1 MTSPISRRDLLR
13 SGAAGGLGIAIVGNI
28 EAIAGPA
35 AAQAAQA
42 GSVGRTVGYG
52 PVIADPAGLLALPRG
67 FSYKIVAQAGETLLE
82 SGEPTPSDADGT
94 GFFRGPKGHVLVN
107 NHEIGGNEPHP
118 VPALPGLTYDPGARG
133 GTTNIEVDKNGK
145 RIREYVSVAGTL
157 QNCAGGITPWATW
170 LTCEETEQRAGGVFQ
185 KDHGYVFEVDPFDR
199 DTNKNPVPLKFLGRF
214 AHEAV
219 AVDPRTSA
227 IYETEDAG
235 GPNGLY
241 FRWTPP
247 RHFRPGKGALRALA
261 LSEDG
266 DTAGTLEAMS
276 CSKGSRHIADL
287 AEATQPGTRY
297 KVKWV
302 EVPDRD
308 GTTVSV
314 RKQFTDDQVTRS
326 HKLEGAWWS
335 DGGAYFVAS
344 FARHGDG
351 SVNEHDGQ
359 VWFYDPESE
368 TITLKT
374 IFGVNPDPEK
384 DTDYDGPDNITVSP
398 YGGVILAE
406 DGEGIQHLIG
416 VTERGKAYT
425 LARNE
430 LNGSEFTGPTFS
442 ADGRIL
448 FANIQTPGY
457 VFAIT
462 GPWGR
467 QDDGGDDH
475 GGHGRH

>member
-1 MTSPISRRDLLR
+1 LTSPISRRNLLR
-13 SGAAGGLGIAIVGNI
+13 SSAAGGLGIAFAGSI
-28 EAIAGPA
+28 EAIAGSG
-35 AAQAAQA
+35 AAQAARA
-42 GSVGRTVGYG
+42 SVGYG
-52 PVIADPAGLLALPRG
+52 DLVPDPAKLLALPPG
-67 FSYKIVAQAGETLLE
+67 FSYKIVAQAGVTRLE

-94 GFFRGPKGHVLVN
+94 GFFRSQNGSVLVN
-107 NHEIGGNEPHP
+107 NHEIDGSEPFG

-133 GTTNIEVDKNGK
+133 GTTNIEVDTAGN
-145 RIREYVSVAGTL
+145 RVREYVSVAGTHN
-157 QNCAGGITPWATW
+157 NCAGGITPWSTW

-185 KDHGYVFEVDPFDR
+185 KDHGYVFEVDAFDR
-199 DTNKNPVPLKFLGRF
+199 DANKNPVPLKFLGRF

-247 RHFRPGKGALRALA
+247 AGFQGGKGALRALA
-261 LSEDG
+261 LSLGG
-266 DTAGTLEAMS
+266 DTAGKLQAMN
-276 CSKGSRHIADL
+276 CYRGSRHIADL
-287 AEATQPGTRY
+287 AEATQPGVRY
-297 KVKWV
+297 NVTWV
-302 EVPDRD
+302 DVPDRD
-308 GTTVSV
+308 ARAVSV

-344 FARHGDG
+344 YARHDDG

-374 IFGVNPDPEK
+374 IFGVNPDPDQ
-384 DTDYDGPDNITVSP
+384 DTNYDGPDNITVSP

-406 DGEGIQHLIG
+406 DGEGLSHLVG
-416 VTERGKAYT
+416 VTDQGKAYPIG
-425 LARNE
+425 RNE
-430 LNGSEFTGPTFS
+430 LNKSEFTGPTFS
-442 ADGRIL
+442 EDGKIL
-448 FANIQTPGY
+448 YANIQTPGY

-467 QDDGGDDH
+467 PSNTE
-475 GGHGRH
+475 

>member
-1 MTSPISRRDLLR
+1 MTSSISRRNLLR
-13 SGAAGGLGIAIVGNI
+13 SGAAGGLGIVFAGSI
-28 EAIAGPA
+28 EAIAGSG
-35 AAQAAQA
+35 AAQAAR
-42 GSVGRTVGYG
+42 GSVGYG
-52 PVIADPAGLLALPRG
+52 ALVPDAAKLLSLPPG
-67 FSYKIVAQAGETLLE
+67 FSYKIVAQAGVTLLE

-94 GFFRGPKGHVLVN
+94 GFFRSQNGGVLVN
-107 NHEIGGNEPHP
+107 NHEIGGDEPYG

-133 GTTNIEVDKNGK
+133 GTTNIEVDSDGN
-145 RIREYVSVAGTL
+145 RVREYVSVAGTV
-157 QNCAGGITPWATW
+157 QNCAGGITPWGTW
-170 LTCEETEQRAGGVFQ
+170 LTCEETEQRAGGAFQ
-185 KDHGYVFEVDPFDR
+185 KDHGYVFEVDAFDR
-199 DTNKNPVPLKFLGRF
+199 EANKNPVPLKFLGRF

-219 AVDPRTSA
+219 AVDPDTHA

-247 RHFRPGKGALRALA
+247 AGFRGGKGALRALA
-261 LSEDG
+261 LSLGG
-266 DTAGTLEAMS
+266 DTAGTLQAMN
-276 CSKGSRHIADL
+276 CFKGSKHIADL

-297 KVKWV
+297 NVTWV
-302 EVPDRD
+302 EVPDRN
-308 GTTVSV
+308 GTAVSV

-344 FARHGDG
+344 FARHDDG

-359 VWFYDPESE
+359 VWFYDPKSE

-374 IFGVNPDPEK
+374 IFGVNSDPDQ
-384 DTDYDGPDNITVSP
+384 DTNYDGPDNITVSP

-406 DGEGIQHLIG
+406 DGEGLSHLVG
-416 VTERGKAYT
+416 VTDEGKAYPIG
-425 LARNE
+425 RNE
-430 LNGSEFTGPTFS
+430 LNTSEFTGPTFS
-442 ADGRIL
+442 EDGKIL
-448 FANIQTPGY
+448 YANIQTPGY

-467 QDDGGDDH
+467 PSNAEQ
-475 GGHGRH
+475 